1 MNEKVE
7 SKIDELKKK
16 MDLLNKELDECQNEI
31 DALVVANGG
40 DFKDSYVMYND
51 GDEYI
56 FMKVEYQDIRSHG
69 RAINLQGPSLTLP
82 FNPLDGE
89 TDNDGDSI
97 IYTTYDEHNGF
108 SFGAV
113 VLNETATEVIRKI
126 TKEEMAKVVKF
137 HNRMIEKRLL

>member
-7 SKIDELKKK
+7 NKINELKKK
-16 MDLLNKELDECQNEI
+16 MDLLNKELDDCQREI
-31 DALVVANGG
+31 DEIIVRGGG
-40 DFKDSYVMYND
+40 DFKGSYVMYND

-69 RAINLQGPSLTLP
+69 RSISLQGPSLTIP
-82 FNPLDGE
+82 FNPLDSE
-89 TDNDGDSI
+89 TDNDGGS

-108 SFGAV
+108 SFGAE

-126 TKEEMAKVVKF
+126 TKEEMTKVVKF
-137 HNRMIEKRLL
+137 HNKMVEKRLL